1 MLLAFTMPEPG
12 EAQALGGEFGPSFV
26 AEPGT
31 SLVAEPEAEV
41 LSLVFKDV
49 PVAVKVGNIEEGLSE
64 HERMSRLKMRRESLK
79 FVLYRTIS
87 NLGHFID
94 QCRSNPSYEVRAL
107 SSYDFALSLSALHF
121 VQLASK
127 PFLPGRVHL
136 LLTISPVRRS
146 DILRSHCSPLS
157 LPTTLHM

>member
-1 MLLAFTMPEPG
+1 MPEPG
-12 EAQALGGEFGPSFV
+12 EAQAFVGEFGPSFV

-49 PVAVKVGNIEEGLSE
+49 PVAVKAGDIEEGMSQ
-64 HERMSRLKMRRESLK
+64 HERMSRLNMRRESLK
-79 FVLYRTIS
+79 FVLSRTIS
-87 NLGHFID
+87 NLAHFID
-94 QCRSNPSYEVRAL
+94 QCRSNPSCEVCAL
-107 SSYDFALSLSALHF
+107 SSMILPSLSLHF
-121 VQLASK
+121 FQLASK

-136 LLTISPVRRS
+136 LMTISPVRRS
-146 DILRSHCSPLS
+146 DLLRSHCSPLS